1 MIFQIR
7 DDTKA
12 SEANLEAGLRILQI
26 NGMSTSKMT
35 QKMAKKAVKSATNE
49 MLHLVLQGSR

>member
-1 MIFQIR
+1 MTFQIR

-26 NGMSTSKMT
+26 NGMSTSNMT
-35 QKMAKKAVKSATNE
+35 QKVAKKAVKSATG